1 MRGAHG
7 DGIAHHIQ
15 RGVES
20 SDGDLEGRV
29 SLSVGG
35 QILFAVHQHIVV
47 VGAGPDDGGGHPAV
61 GHGQGRRAFHGGA
74 AGAALEGHVTGV
86 GSVGRCFRR
95 SRLGVGDTDGMV
107 VPLAL
112 GAEDGQL
119 EVLVQ
124 SLHRDVEAV
133 DLIGQAVG
141 VGDGVGGGLEPVPLV
156 GFGVSGHADVEVD
169 DLLGD
174 EADVEGHLTVLH
186 GQGSLAV
193 VGLVG
198 MEHGAVGVKV
208 GGVDAV
214 GQSSLCCRF
223 GSCLAHGRG
232 GRSLGGR
239 GRAGRGAGCA
249 AAGERTSQHS
259 AGQQKSKFMVQF
271 HDDIPRSIYFTE
283 KIITRNGPNSKQAE
297 KEIARKGTP
306 FRAIIESEAAFAS
319 RVHQTA
325 RIFARRQG
333 NFPQQSW
340 ADCKGKQRS
349 MRAKRPPGR
358 CAMITKTA
366 S

>member
-1 MRGAHG
+1 
-7 DGIAHHIQ
+7 
-15 RGVES
+15 
-20 SDGDLEGRV
+20 
-29 SLSVGG
+29 
-35 QILFAVHQHIVV
+35 
-47 VGAGPDDGGGHPAV
+47 
-61 GHGQGRRAFHGGA
+61 
-74 AGAALEGHVTGV
+74 
-86 GSVGRCFRR
+86 
-95 SRLGVGDTDGMV
+95 MV

-141 VGDGVGGGLEPVPLV
+141 VGDGVGGGLEPVGLV
-156 GFGVSGHADVEVD
+156 GGCVLCRADVEVD

-174 EADVEGHLTVLH
+174 ETDVEGHLTVLH
-186 GQGSLAV
+186 GQSPLSV
-193 VGLVG
+193 IGLVG

-223 GSCLAHGRG
+223 GNCLAHGRG
-232 GRSLGGR
+232 GRSLGGS

-283 KIITRNGPNSKQAE
+283 KIITRNGPNSKQTE
-297 KEIARKGTP
+297 KKLPEKALLSG
-306 FRAIIESEAAFAS
+306 
-319 RVHQTA
+319 Q
-325 RIFARRQG
+325 
-333 NFPQQSW
+333 
-340 ADCKGKQRS
+340 
-349 MRAKRPPGR
+349 
-358 CAMITKTA
+358 
-366 S
+366 

>member
-29 SLSVGG
+29 ALGVGG
-35 QILFAVHQHIVV
+35 QILFAIHQHIVV

-74 AGAALEGHVTGV
+74 ARAALEGHVTGV
-86 GSVGRCFRR
+86 GAVGRCFRR

-124 SLHRDVEAV
+124 SLHRDVETV

-141 VGDGVGGGLEPVPLV
+141 VGDGVGGGLEPVALV
-156 GFGVSGHADVEVD
+156 GLGVSGHADVEVD

-186 GQGSLAV
+186 SQGPLAV
-193 VGLVG
+193 IGLVG

-214 GQSSLCCRF
+214 GQSRLSR
-223 GSCLAHGRG
+223 GRSSLAHGRG

-239 GRAGRGAGCA
+239 GRAGRGAGCT

-259 AGQQKSKFMVQF
+259 AGQQKSQFMVQF
-271 HDDIPRSIYFTE
+271 HDDIPRCVYFTE
-283 KIITRNGPNSKQAE
+283 KIITRNGLNSKQTE
-297 KEIARKGTP
+297 KKLPEKALLSG
-306 FRAIIESEAAFAS
+306 
-319 RVHQTA
+319 
-325 RIFARRQG
+325 
-333 NFPQQSW
+333 QS
-340 ADCKGKQRS
+340 
-349 MRAKRPPGR
+349 
-358 CAMITKTA
+358 
-366 S
+366 

>member
-20 SDGDLEGRV
+20 RDGDLEGRV
-29 SLSVGG
+29 ALGVGG
-35 QILFAVHQHIVV
+35 QILFAIHQHIVV

-74 AGAALEGHVTGV
+74 ARAALEGHVTGV
-86 GSVGRCFRR
+86 GAVGRCFRR

-124 SLHRDVEAV
+124 SLHRDVETV

-141 VGDGVGGGLEPVPLV
+141 VGDGVGGGLEPVALV
-156 GFGVSGHADVEVD
+156 GLGVSGHADVEVD

-186 GQGSLAV
+186 SQGPLAV
-193 VGLVG
+193 IGLVG

-232 GRSLGGR
+232 SRSLGGS
-239 GRAGRGAGCA
+239 GRAGRGSGCA
-249 AAGERTSQHS
+249 AAGECANQHCT
-259 AGQQKSKFMVQF
+259 GQQKSEFIVQF
-271 HDDIPRSIYFTE
+271 HDDIPRCVYFTE
-283 KIITRNGPNSKQAE
+283 KIITRNGLNSKQTE
-297 KEIARKGTP
+297 KKLPEKALLSG
-306 FRAIIESEAAFAS
+306 
-319 RVHQTA
+319 
-325 RIFARRQG
+325 
-333 NFPQQSW
+333 QS
-340 ADCKGKQRS
+340 
-349 MRAKRPPGR
+349 
-358 CAMITKTA
+358 
-366 S
+366 